1 MNFLHTLLAFLF
13 GLGLLVVIH
22 EWGHYLVA
30 RWCGVKVLT
39 FSIGFGKSI
48 YAWQRTPKDT
58 RWQLSLIPLG
68 GYVKMLDEREG
79 PVPELLRP
87 YAFNQQNVWKRIA
100 IVSAG
105 PLANLLLAVVLYAGV
120 FAAGVEEVRPIFAT
134 PVAGSLMEQAGLQ
147 SGDVVRK
154 VGVTPVQ
161 TVAEL
166 RWSLLSQA
174 VDHQSVELEVQSL
187 GGDITYR
194 RLDLRTVPVDALRQ
208 DILSYLGLSM
218 WQPELP
224 PVVGQLVAHGA
235 AERSGLLAGD
245 LIQSVN
251 GEPVA
256 SWGAFVSQVRQS
268 PSKGL
273 DLSVQRAQGEVL
285 RITLVPDAIN
295 EHGQSVG
302 RIGVMAQLPERS
314 QDPRFIQVRYSLLSA
329 LVKAYER
336 TWEVAAMSVDM
347 MGRMLVGDVSWKN
360 VSGPVTIADY
370 AGQTAAL
377 GASHYI
383 KFLALISISLGVMN
397 LLPVPVLDGGH
408 LLYYTLEVVR
418 GRPVSERVMLV
429 GQRIGL
435 ILLGVLMCFAF
446 YNDITRL
453 ISG

>member
-48 YAWQRTPKDT
+48 YAWQRTPQDT

-79 PVPELLRP
+79 LVPELLRP

-120 FAAGVEEVRPIFAT
+120 FAAGVEEVRPIVAT
-134 PVAGSLMEQAGLQ
+134 PAAGSLMEQAGLQ
-147 SGDVVRK
+147 SGDVVLK
-154 VGVTPVQ
+154 VGATPVQ

-187 GGDITYR
+187 RGDISYH
-194 RLDLRTVPVDALRQ
+194 RLDLRAVPVDALRQ

-224 PVVGQLVAHGA
+224 PVVGQLVAHGV

-256 SWGAFVSQVRQS
+256 SWGTFVSQVRQS
-268 PSKGL
+268 AGKAL

-285 RITLVPDAIN
+285 QITLVPDAID

-347 MGRMLVGDVSWKN
+347 RGRM
-360 VSGPVTIADY
+360 
-370 AGQTAAL
+370 
-377 GASHYI
+377 
-383 KFLALISISLGVMN
+383 
-397 LLPVPVLDGGH
+397 
-408 LLYYTLEVVR
+408 R
-418 GRPVSERVMLV
+418 
-429 GQRIGL
+429 
-435 ILLGVLMCFAF
+435 
-446 YNDITRL
+446 
-453 ISG
+453 